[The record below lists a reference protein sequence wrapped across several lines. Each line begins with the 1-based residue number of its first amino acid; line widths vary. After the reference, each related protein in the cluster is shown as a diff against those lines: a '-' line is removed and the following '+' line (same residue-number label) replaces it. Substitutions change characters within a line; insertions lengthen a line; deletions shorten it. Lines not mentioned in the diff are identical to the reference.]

1 MSPAA
6 RGEATP
12 RRVAMDCLAR
22 REHSAAE
29 LRRKLGDR
37 DYSAEAITATLV
49 ALEQEGLQSD
59 RRFAE
64 AFARS
69 RCRRGKGPSRVRAE
83 LRERG
88 VAEEL
93 VDLALQDLD
102 WAAAARA
109 ARQKKFGPDIP
120 ADFAD
125 RAKQMRFLQY
135 RGFGSDEIRHA
146 LAGDWDQD

>member
-12 RRVAMDCLAR
+12 RRVAMGYLAR

-29 LRRKLGDR
+29 LRRKLGKR
-37 DYSAEAITATLV
+37 DYSAEEITATLV